1 MRPLRVLHLE
11 DSRVD
16 AELVSELIASHGI
29 VADIDQVETRDQFV
43 AALERGGYDII
54 LADYALPAFDGMAAL
69 ELARAKLPD
78 TPLLFV
84 TGALKDDSA
93 VETLRRGATDFIVKQ
108 RLIRLV
114 PSIQR
119 ALRERDE
126 RNQRARAETT
136 LKFLAS
142 ASARLASS
150 LDIQA
155 IIGNLARLSV
165 PTLADFCL
173 VDMTTRDGDRDQVAA
188 VHVEA
193 SDVGLVERLR
203 LRRQLPTGVAEI
215 HDDMTEERLGQ
226 LAANREQLAIL
237 RALAPRSVMI
247 VPMVVGGRTIGTI
260 TFGFSSSG
268 RRHDGRDLATAQNLA
283 ERAAVSVE
291 NARLYREVVR
301 EVRSRTELIAV
312 VSHDLRNPLQSIVLT
327 ASVLDQQ
334 LAPGDPKRARVES
347 ITRSAEL
354 ATRLLDDLLDLAR
367 FDAGSFVLER
377 AVHDIGR
384 AVADSIEFVAALAE
398 RKQIRLVNGVR
409 PGVMTAY
416 CDRTRTGQV
425 LGNLLGNALKFT
437 PQGGTISVAAR
448 ELPTRDTIEI
458 SVSDTGAGIRAHD
471 LPLLFERYW
480 QGGTGRGGVG
490 LGLSI
495 VKALVELQGGTVSV
509 ASVPGAGSTF
519 SFTLP
524 AKPSPVTPDARA
536 TVLVVDDDAE
546 TRIAVAQVLDEA
558 GYHTLTAG
566 NGVEALELLHREP
579 RLHPSVILLD
589 LKMPEMHARA
599 FLREQSRD
607 PQLKDIAVIVFS
619 GDDDVAAVAEE
630 LRVSGHLQK
639 PLGAKD
645 LLAAVAGARPAA
657 TPSRSAPPD

>member
-589 LKMPEMHARA
+589 LKMPEMDARA

>member
-1 MRPLRVLHLE
+1 MRPLRLLHLE

-16 AELVSELIASHGI
+16 AEVVRELIASHGI
-29 VADIDQVETRDQFV
+29 VADIDQVETREQFV
-43 AALERGGYDII
+43 AALERGGYDLI
-54 LADYALPAFDGMAAL
+54 LADYALPAFDGMTAL

-108 RLIRLV
+108 RLVRLV

-126 RNQRARAETT
+126 RTQRARAETA

-165 PTLADFCL
+165 PALADFCL
-173 VDMTTRDGDRDQVAA
+173 VDMTTHDGDRDQVAA

-193 SDVGLVERLR
+193 RDVELVERLR

-215 HDDMTEERLGQ
+215 YDDMTEERLGQ
-226 LAANREQLAIL
+226 LATNREQLAIL
-237 RALAPRSVMI
+237 RALAPRSVML
-247 VPMVVGGRTIGTI
+247 VPMVVGGRTIGII
-260 TFGFSSSG
+260 TFGFSSS
-268 RRHDGRDLATAQNLA
+268 RRCHDGRDLATAQNLA

-301 EVRSRTELIAV
+301 EVRSRTDLIAT

-327 ASVLDQQ
+327 ATVLDQQ
-334 LAPGDPKRARVES
+334 LAPGDPMRARVES
-347 ITRSAEL
+347 ITKSAEL
-354 ATRLLDDLLDLAR
+354 ATRLLDDLLYLAR
-367 FDAGSFVLER
+367 FDAGSFILER

-384 AVADSIEFVAALAE
+384 AVTDSIELVAGLAE
-398 RKQIRLVNGVR
+398 RKQIRLVNAVR

-416 CDRTRTGQV
+416 CDLTRTGQV
-425 LGNLLGNALKFT
+425 IGNLLGNALKFT
-437 PQGGTISVAAR
+437 PHGGTISVAAR
-448 ELPTRDTIEI
+448 ELLARDAIEI

-480 QGGTGRGGVG
+480 QGGNGRGGVG

-524 AKPSPVTPDARA
+524 TKPPAVTTGARA
-536 TVLVVDDDAE
+536 TVLVVDDDDE

-589 LKMPEMHARA
+589 LKMPKMDARA
-599 FLREQSRD
+599 FLREQTRD

-630 LRVSGHLQK
+630 LNVSGHLRK

-645 LLAAVAGARPAA
+645 LIAAVAGARPGA
-657 TPSRSAPPD
+657 TPSRSAPPH

>member
-1 MRPLRVLHLE
+1 MRPLRLLHLE

-16 AELVSELIASHGI
+16 AELVRELIASHGI
-29 VADIDQVETRDQFV
+29 VADIDQVETREQFV
-43 AALERGGYDII
+43 AALERGGYDLI
-54 LADYALPAFDGMAAL
+54 LADYALPAFDGMTAL

-108 RLIRLV
+108 RLVRLV

-126 RNQRARAETT
+126 RTQRARAETA

-165 PTLADFCL
+165 PALADFCL
-173 VDMTTRDGDRDQVAA
+173 VDMTTHDGDRDQVAA

-193 SDVGLVERLR
+193 RDVELVERLR

-215 HDDMTEERLGQ
+215 YDDMTEERLGQ
-226 LAANREQLAIL
+226 LATNREQLAIL
-237 RALAPRSVMI
+237 RALAPRSVML
-247 VPMVVGGRTIGTI
+247 VPMVVGGRTIGII
-260 TFGFSSSG
+260 TFGFSSS
-268 RRHDGRDLATAQNLA
+268 RRCHDGRDLATAQNLA

-301 EVRSRTELIAV
+301 EVRSRTDLIAT

-327 ASVLDQQ
+327 ATVLDQQ
-334 LAPGDPKRARVES
+334 LAPGDPMRARVES
-347 ITRSAEL
+347 ITKSAEL

-367 FDAGSFVLER
+367 FDAGSFILER

-384 AVADSIEFVAALAE
+384 AVTDSIELVAGLAE
-398 RKQIRLVNGVR
+398 RKQIRLVNAVR

-416 CDRTRTGQV
+416 CDLTRTGQV
-425 LGNLLGNALKFT
+425 IGNLLGNALKFT
-437 PQGGTISVAAR
+437 PHGGTISVAAR
-448 ELPTRDTIEI
+448 ELLARDAIEI

-480 QGGTGRGGVG
+480 QGGNGRGGVG

-524 AKPSPVTPDARA
+524 TKPPAVTTGARA
-536 TVLVVDDDAE
+536 TVLVVDDDDE

-589 LKMPEMHARA
+589 LKMPKMDARA
-599 FLREQSRD
+599 FLREQTRD

-630 LRVSGHLQK
+630 LNVSGHLRK

-645 LLAAVAGARPAA
+645 LIAAVAGARPGA
-657 TPSRSAPPD
+657 TPSRSAPPH